1 MTSRFSNRRL
11 SAVITATTLVTAT
24 ALVAC
29 EGVASAA
36 DPPASASAPASAST
50 SGASA
55 SAPKAAVDPHAP
67 FAPREPRVLAQ
78 PDRQFVYQ
86 DPQNYPSMA
95 WMAVQLLPS
104 PELAIGRVRDVSGD
118 LHAETAFGLRWQL
131 SPLLWSWGTNRRV
144 SRWRFFVVDPLA
156 RHSGSIELTG
166 SLQYFWGHIE
176 RFVARPGIR
185 GYFPLVERGEY
196 LSMSLGTST
205 YSYDDKMR
213 VAYDVGAY
221 VLFGLFGIEASIAP
235 DHGPLSA
242 IGTFRIR
249 YF

>member
-1 MTSRFSNRRL
+1 VTPLVARIARIARVAMV
-11 SAVITATTLVTAT
+11 AVVTLG
-24 ALVAC
+24 ALVA
-29 EGVASAA
+29 GHLDASA
-36 DPPASASAPASAST
+36 DPSPPAAG
-50 SGASA
+50 GAK
-55 SAPKAAVDPHAP
+55 PPVDPYAP
-67 FAPREPRVLAQ
+67 FAPLEPRVLAQ
-78 PDRQFVYQ
+78 PDLHFVYQ
-86 DPQNYPSMA
+86 DPGNYPSMA
-95 WMAVQLLPS
+95 WSGVQLLPS
-104 PELAIGRVRDVSGD
+104 PELAVGRVRDAAGQ
-118 LHAETAFGLRWQL
+118 LQTETAFGLRWQL

-156 RHSGSIELTG
+156 RHSGSIELTA
-166 SLQYFWGHIE
+166 SLEYFWGHVE

-185 GYFPLVERGEY
+185 GYFPLAQRGEY

>member
-1 MTSRFSNRRL
+1 MRARSSSSTL
-11 SAVITATTLVTAT
+11 AAGVAAVVAVTAL
-24 ALVAC
+24 AAGH
-29 EGVASAA
+29 GVASAA
-36 DPPASASAPASAST
+36 DPPSSA
-50 SGASA
+50 SGASK
-55 SAPKAAVDPHAP
+55 PKAAVDPHAP
-67 FAPREPRVLAQ
+67 FAPKEPRVLAQ
-78 PDRQFVYQ
+78 PDRRFVYQ

-95 WMAVQLLPS
+95 WLAVQLLPS
-104 PELAIGRVRDVSGD
+104 PELAIGRVRDASGA
-118 LHAETAFGLRWQL
+118 LQTETAFGLRWQVA
-131 SPLLWSWGTNRRV
+131 PVLWSWGTNRRV

-166 SLQYFWGHIE
+166 NLQYFWGHVE
-176 RFVARPGIR
+176 RFIARPAIR

-235 DHGPLSA
+235 DNGPLSA
-242 IGTFRIR
+242 IGTFRLR